1 MCAPVTNV
9 IFFISMLVAAGALRA
24 SSDCSLINHNSSV
37 WKKIN
42 QNCEDSR
49 KLEYCREIGELE
61 LDNIKNETI
70 PTSFTACSE
79 NQAEYF
85 VYYDV
90 SNNSC
95 IIDHARDNLRLSPNE
110 NGSIY
115 LFQNCTDDH
124 GQTNREEN
132 TNSTRIVVSV
142 VCMIIMVLLLSV
154 YFGLMIHYRCFSC
167 RN

>member
-1 MCAPVTNV
+1 MASPVTNV
-9 IFFISMLVAAGALRA
+9 RFFISILLSAGALRA
-24 SSDCSLINHNSSV
+24 SMNCSLINHNSSV

-61 LDNIKNETI
+61 LDNKENETF
-70 PTSFTACSE
+70 PTSFTACGGK
-79 NQAEYF
+79 QAEYF

-90 SNNSC
+90 SC
-95 IIDHARDNLRLSPNE
+95 IIHHARENLRLSPNG
-110 NGSIY
+110 NTSIY
-115 LFQNCTDDH
+115 LFRNCTDDH
-124 GQTNREEN
+124 GQTNREE
-132 TNSTRIVVSV
+132 NSTRIVVSV

>member
-9 IFFISMLVAAGALRA
+9 MFFISILFSAGA
-24 SSDCSLINHNSSV
+24 SMDCSLINHNSSV

-42 QNCEDSR
+42 QHCEDSK
-49 KLEYCREIGELE
+49 KLEYCREIGQLD
-61 LDNIKNETI
+61 LDNKENETI
-70 PTSFTACSE
+70 STSSFAACGGK
-79 NQAEYF
+79 QAEYF

-90 SNNSC
+90 SC
-95 IIDHARDNLRLSPNE
+95 IIHHASDNLRLSS
-110 NGSIY
+110 NGNTTIY
-115 LFQNCTDDH
+115 LFQNCADDH

-132 TNSTRIVVSV
+132 SNSTRIVVSV

-154 YFGLMIHYRCFSC
+154 YFGLMIHHRCFSC